1 MKNRLKYILTTMFLF
16 ACSVSVASA
25 EVTFNQA
32 KANSDIKT
40 LLDPISNVMMGAGFG
55 ITIVSIG
62 WSYITYMGKE
72 QEEKETMP
80 FHKTVKKHVIAFILL
95 GFAGVMLKWFSIS

>member
-1 MKNRLKYILTTMFLF
+1 MKARLKYFLTSMFLF

-25 EVTFNQA
+25 RVTFNQSQA
-32 KANSDIKT
+32 TTDIKN
-40 LLDPISNVMMGAGFG
+40 LLDPIANVLMGAGFG

-62 WSYITYMGKE
+62 LSYFSYMGKDE
-72 QEEKETMP
+72 EEKQSMP

-95 GFAGVMLKWFSIS
+95 GFAGVALKWFSIS